1 MSLGWLDNEGL
12 ADGTSLGVEDG
23 DWLFWLDGSDESTS
37 LGTVLGPSEGCSD
50 GDEVNQ
56 EGSMLGQKEGIDDPF

>member
-1 MSLGWLDNEGL
+1 MPLGWLDEEGL
-12 ADGTSLGVEDG
+12 ADGTSVGVVDG
-23 DWLFWLDGSDESTS
+23 DGLGWLDGSDEGTS
-37 LGTVLGPSEGCSD
+37 LCTVLGVTEGCSD